1 MKTDKP
7 NTTSLLGYLEMVDK
21 LFLNQRRLE
30 MRFFKS
36 KKKVAAPT
44 TRPISLES
52 TSAGLAAELKKV
64 DFTPTFISAYV
75 SPHVDIDKVA
85 GTLSSRFPGVPMMM
99 CSTAGELHPSAG
111 ELYCATGDRW
121 DRVVVLCFDASVIA
135 SAEVVA
141 VPLGCEDLRRGSV
154 QIPLEKRVERIANAI
169 SGLRVSMPID
179 FRDTLAYV
187 LFDGLSASES
197 FFMQALYD
205 SGRFPC
211 LFVGGSAGG
220 KLDFRNTWLHDGRK
234 KLENHALIAFLKT
247 ASGVRF
253 GVLKSQNFDPTGTSF
268 HVLSASPEQRYVTQ
282 VVDGQGQI
290 STMVEA
296 LCNHLNCTP
305 ANLEA
310 KLADYSFA
318 ITVGKELFVRSISK
332 LDVEAQRV
340 HFYCDIAPGEEL
352 LLVRRTE
359 LAKSMGQDFGRFME
373 GKTGSLAAGI
383 LNDNILRRLCNER
396 DLGNVG
402 RITGAAVAGFS
413 TFGEILGLNL
423 NQTLTAIF
431 FFRVA
436 AGDSFRDEYVDH
448 FVAHYGEFKAFFL
461 KRQIAKLS
469 GLSQVVTKQ
478 IDDFKQ
484 LRFESRID
492 AAGLEPSIAKLFKGL
507 NDLGQVLNEAHCQ
520 RESMAQQVE
529 SCANDLYGS
538 VDDLASHI
546 EKQVQAIQQLGDNFS
561 SLSRQV
567 CESASNARQLA
578 DASRNIK
585 KVVEIIEQIAD
596 QTNLL
601 ALNAT
606 IEAARAGESGK
617 GFAVVA
623 DEVRSLAE
631 QSRKSA
637 LEIGSNVS
645 RLSSDIGT
653 VAGEIESQSENVA
666 GLTSFLKVIEESSG
680 HSSSTV
686 DHTKGVADT
695 LKSLIGLH

>member
-1 MKTDKP
+1 MA
-7 NTTSLLGYLEMVDK
+7 G
-21 LFLNQRRLE
+21 
-30 MRFFKS
+30 
-36 KKKVAAPT
+36 AT

-52 TSAGLAAELKKV
+52 SSAGLAARLEEI
-64 DFTPTFISAYV
+64 DFLPTFISAYV
-75 SPHVDIDKVA
+75 SPHVNFDQVA
-85 GTLSSRFPGVPMMM
+85 RVFSRRFPGVPMMI

-111 ELYCATGDRW
+111 SLYCATGDRW

-135 SAEVVA
+135 TAEVVA

-154 QIPLEKRVERIANAI
+154 QISLEERVERISKAI
-169 SGLRVSMPID
+169 SSMRVNMEID
-179 FRDTLAYV
+179 YRDTLAYV

-220 KLDFRNTWLHDGRK
+220 KFDFRNTWLHDGRK
-234 KLENHALIAFLKT
+234 KLENHVLIAFLKT
-247 ASGVRF
+247 APGIRF

-268 HVLSASPEQRYVTQ
+268 HVVSASQEQRYVTQ
-282 VVDGQGQI
+282 VVDRKGR
-290 STMVEA
+290 SNTLVEV
-296 LCNHLNCTP
+296 LCKYLGCSP
-305 ANLEA
+305 DNLEA
-310 KLADYSFA
+310 NLADYSFA
-318 ITVGKELFVRSISK
+318 IMVGKELFVRSISK
-332 LDVEAQRV
+332 LDTEAQRV

-352 LLVRRTE
+352 LLVRRTG
-359 LAKSMGQDFGRFME
+359 LAKNMEQDFGRFMV
-373 GKTGSLAAGI
+373 GKSGSLVAGI
-383 LNDNILRRLCNER
+383 LNDCILRRLCNER
-396 DLGNVG
+396 ELGNVG

-431 FFRVA
+431 FFRVP
-436 AGDSFRDEYVDH
+436 AGSSFRDAYVDN

-461 KRQIAKLS
+461 KRQVAKLN
-469 GLSQVVTKQ
+469 GLSQVVVKQ
-478 IDDFKQ
+478 IDDFKA
-484 LRFESRID
+484 LRFESRLD
-492 AAGLEPSIAKLFKGL
+492 AVGLEPSMAKLFEGL
-507 NDLGQVLNEAHCQ
+507 NDLGKVLNEAHNQ
-520 RESMAQQVE
+520 RESMTQQVE
-529 SCANDLYGS
+529 TCANDLHGS
-538 VDDLASHI
+538 VDDLVSHI
-546 EKQVQAIQQLGDNFS
+546 EKQVQAIGQLDENFS
-561 SLSRQV
+561 VLNRQV

-623 DEVRSLAE
+623 DEVRNLAA

-645 RLSSDIGT
+645 RLSSDIGS
-653 VAGEIESQSENVA
+653 VASEIESQSENVA
-666 GLTSFLKVIEESSG
+666 GFSSILDIIKESSN
-680 HSSSTV
+680 HSSTTA

-695 LKSLIGLH
+695 LKNLISLH

>member
-1 MKTDKP
+1 
-7 NTTSLLGYLEMVDK
+7 
-21 LFLNQRRLE
+21 
-30 MRFFKS
+30 MRFFKFR
-36 KKKVAAPT
+36 KKAETAAT
-44 TRPISLES
+44 THPISLES
-52 TSAGLAAELKKV
+52 TASGLAAELEKV
-64 DFTPTFISAYV
+64 DFPPIFISAYV
-75 SPHVDIDKVA
+75 SPHVEIDQVA
-85 GTLSSRFPGVPMMM
+85 RVLSGRFPGVPMTI

-111 ELYCATGDRW
+111 QLYCPAGDRW

-135 SAEVVA
+135 AAEVVA
-141 VPLGCEDLRRGSV
+141 VPLGCEDLRRGTIQV
-154 QIPLEKRVERIANAI
+154 PLEKRVERITRAI
-169 SGLRVSMPID
+169 AGLRINMAVD

-220 KLDFRNTWLHDGRK
+220 KFDFRNTWLHDGRQ

-247 ASGVRF
+247 APGVRF
-253 GVLKSQNFDPTGTSF
+253 GVLKSQNFEPTGTSF
-268 HVLSASPEQRYVTQ
+268 HVLSASPEQRYVSQ
-282 VVDGQGQI
+282 VINSQGHI
-290 STMVEA
+290 STLVEA
-296 LCNHLNCTP
+296 LCENLNCTP

-332 LDVEAQRV
+332 LDTEAQQV

-352 LLVRRTE
+352 LLVRRTG
-359 LAKSMGQDFGRFME
+359 LAKNMEKDFGRFMQ
-373 GKTGSLAAGI
+373 GKTGSLVAGI
-383 LNDNILRRLCNER
+383 LNDCILRRLCNER
-396 DLGNVG
+396 ELENVG

-423 NQTLTAIF
+423 NQTLTSIF

-436 AGDSFRDEYVDH
+436 AGASFQDEYVDN

-461 KRQIAKLS
+461 RRQIAKLK
-469 GLSQVVTKQ
+469 GLSQVVTRQ
-478 IDDFKQ
+478 IDDFKELQ
-484 LRFESRID
+484 FESRMD
-492 AAGLEPSIAKLFKGL
+492 AAGLESSMAKLFSGL
-507 NDLGQVLNEAHCQ
+507 NDLGQVLNKAHAQ
-520 RESMAQQVE
+520 RETMARQVE

-546 EKQVQAIQQLGDNFS
+546 QKQVQAIQQLGSNFS
-561 SLSRQV
+561 GLSQQA
-567 CESASNARQLA
+567 CESAANARHLA
-578 DASRNIK
+578 EASRNIK
-585 KVVEIIEQIAD
+585 DVVEIIEQIAD

-606 IEAARAGESGK
+606 IEAARAGESGR

-631 QSRKSA
+631 KSRKSA

-645 RLSSDIGT
+645 RLSSDIGS
-653 VAGEIESQSENVA
+653 VAGAIESQSENVT
-666 GLTSFLKVIEESSG
+666 GLSSLLKVIEESSG
-680 HSSSTV
+680 QTASTA

-695 LKSLIGLH
+695 LKNLTSSY

>member
-1 MKTDKP
+1 
-7 NTTSLLGYLEMVDK
+7 
-21 LFLNQRRLE
+21 
-30 MRFFKS
+30 MRFFNFRKKS
-36 KKKVAAPT
+36 ETVG

-52 TSAGLAAELKKV
+52 TSSGLASELEKI
-64 DFTPTFISAYV
+64 DFPPTFISAYV
-75 SPHVDIDKVA
+75 SPHVDIEHVA
-85 GTLSSRFPGVPMMM
+85 RVLAGRFPGIPTMI

-111 ELYCATGDRW
+111 QLYCATGDRW

-135 SAEVVA
+135 AAEVVA
-141 VPLGCEDLRRGSV
+141 VPLGCEDLRRGSIQV
-154 QIPLEKRVERIANAI
+154 PLEKRVERITRAI
-169 SGLRVSMPID
+169 SGLRVNMTVD

-220 KLDFRNTWLHDGRK
+220 KFDFRNTWLHDGRQ

-247 ASGVRF
+247 APDVRF
-253 GVLKSQNFDPTGTSF
+253 GVLKSQNFEPTGTSF
-268 HVLSASPEQRYVTQ
+268 NVLSASPEQRYVSQ
-282 VVDGQGQI
+282 VVNSHGRI
-290 STMVEA
+290 STLVEA
-296 LCNHLNCTP
+296 LCDNLSCTP

-332 LDVEAQRV
+332 LDMETQRI

-352 LLVRRTE
+352 LLVRRTG
-359 LAKSMGQDFGRFME
+359 LAKNMEKDFGRFME
-373 GKTGSLAAGI
+373 GKNGSLVAGI
-383 LNDNILRRLCNER
+383 LNDCILRRLCNER
-396 DLGNVG
+396 ELGNVG

-423 NQTLTAIF
+423 NQTLTSIF
-431 FFRVA
+431 FFRVPPGA
-436 AGDSFRDEYVDH
+436 TFRDEYVDN
-448 FVAHYGEFKAFFL
+448 FVVHYGEFKAFFL
-461 KRQIAKLS
+461 RRQIAKLK

-478 IDDFKQ
+478 IDAFKGLQ
-484 LRFESRID
+484 FESRMD
-492 AAGLEPSIAKLFKGL
+492 AAGLEPSMARLFKGL
-507 NDLGQVLNEAHCQ
+507 NDLGQVLNDAHSQ
-520 RESMAQQVE
+520 RETMARQVE

-546 EKQVQAIQQLGDNFS
+546 EKQAQAIQELGSNFS
-561 SLSRQV
+561 GLSQQA
-567 CESASNARQLA
+567 CASASSARQLA

-585 KVVEIIEQIAD
+585 NVVEIIEQIAD

-606 IEAARAGESGK
+606 IEAARAGESGR

-623 DEVRSLAE
+623 DEVRNLAE
-631 QSRKSA
+631 KSRKSA
-637 LEIGSNVS
+637 LEIGTNIS
-645 RLSSDIGT
+645 RLSSDIGS

-666 GLTSFLKVIEESSG
+666 GLSSFLKVIEESSG
-680 HSSSTV
+680 QTATTA

-695 LKSLIGLH
+695 LKNLISSH